1 MPLPVDTAQPCFT
14 GLSSRRCPPAPCSTW
29 PARWPYR
36 CKHDDNGR
44 CRPLNLA
51 GAALRVVI
59 ETAVHAKSP
68 SLLVAVLVTSAIA
81 LLDAWTGDRA
91 ILLGLLIAG
100 PLLAAASLDAPR
112 TAMVGLY
119 ALGLAVLLGIP
130 DGIVGTIDHLL
141 GCLVVATGGGLG
153 AFLAHRRTQQERTLL
168 RVSRIAEVAQR
179 TILRPVPPRMGR
191 VTLAVR
197 YLSATE
203 DALVGGD
210 LYEVAVTRHGLRVL
224 VGDVKGKG
232 LEAVQLAAQVLASF
246 RAAAG
251 HPSLVELA
259 AELDHNI
266 RPQLGEEDFV
276 TAVLAQ
282 FSRHG
287 ELQLVKLRAPTAA
300 AVSGR
305 GGRAVGQRRAHH
317 PAGAGPRPDRSA
329 VQTGRGR
336 SGAVVHRR
344 AGGGAGVRRAAVCAG
359 RPGAGGGCRALVG
372 RGAGW
377 AGWADAGAC
386 GGPLGRRFGA
396 GVGAASPVIGGTATT
411 AGASRRGRSARC

>member
-1 MPLPVDTAQPCFT
+1 
-14 GLSSRRCPPAPCSTW
+14 
-29 PARWPYR
+29 
-36 CKHDDNGR
+36 
-44 CRPLNLA
+44 
-51 GAALRVVI
+51 
-59 ETAVHAKSP
+59 VHAKSP

-197 YLSATE
+197 YLSAIE

-287 ELQLVKLRAPTAA
+287 ELQLVNCGHPPPLRFRAGAAERLASAEPTTPLGLDPAPT
-300 AVSGR
+300 VQR
-305 GGRAVGQRRAHH
+305 FRLAVGDRVLLYTDGLVEARAS
-317 PAGAGPRPDRSA
+317 D
-329 VQTGRGR
+329 
-336 SGAVVHRR
+336 
-344 AGGGAGVRRAAVCAG
+344 G
-359 RPGAGGGCRALVG
+359 RPFALDGQVQ
-372 RGAGW
+372 A
-377 AGWADAGAC
+377 
-386 GGPLGRRFGA
+386 
-396 GVGAASPVIGGTATT
+396 VGAAPSLGAALDGLVGPMLEHAGGRLDDDLALVL
-411 AGASRRGRSARC
+411 AQPRR